1 MNCSILAVL
10 FTPAFIH
17 KQSFQYV
24 HEKNLDNVENYMKM
38 LRYGDRLGLYFQT
51 HAMFGNTVS

>member
-1 MNCSILAVL
+1 MNCSRLAVL

-24 HEKNLDNVENYMKM
+24 HEKKQCRKLYEDVEVWGP
-38 LRYGDRLGLYFQT
+38 LRLVFS
-51 HAMFGNTVS
+51 NTCHVW